1 MELRVLN
8 YFLTVAREENIT
20 RAAALLHITQ
30 PTLSRQLMQ
39 LEEELGVKLFQR
51 NNHSIALTEQG
62 MLLKRRAQELLSLA
76 EKTKWE
82 LTEEEQ
88 LRGELSIGSGE
99 YQSSR
104 LLAELLSTFH
114 DRYPG
119 IQFEI
124 YGGNSDNI
132 KERIERGILDIGFLL
147 EPVDIGKYEF
157 IRCPLLEEWG
167 VLVSE
172 QSDLAQRKFVTP
184 DDLAGRPLFLSR
196 RDLVK
201 REIINWFGAYA
212 DQLQIV
218 ASGNLPYN
226 LAALGRQGL
235 GVFLNLK
242 LNCQYEGMRYI
253 PLSPKL
259 ESHTVLAWKKNQAL
273 APVTGAFVNFA
284 KKYINRMDHD
294 MI

>member
-1 MELRVLN
+1 M
-8 YFLTVAREENIT
+8 
-20 RAAALLHITQ
+20 
-30 PTLSRQLMQ
+30 
-39 LEEELGVKLFQR
+39 
-51 NNHSIALTEQG
+51 
-62 MLLKRRAQELLSLA
+62 
-76 EKTKWE
+76 
-82 LTEEEQ
+82 
-88 LRGELSIGSGE
+88 
-99 YQSSR
+99 
-104 LLAELLSTFH
+104 
-114 DRYPG
+114 
-119 IQFEI
+119 
-124 YGGNSDNI
+124 
-132 KERIERGILDIGFLL
+132 
-147 EPVDIGKYEF
+147 
-157 IRCPLLEEWG
+157 
-167 VLVSE
+167 LVSE

-184 DDLAGRPLFLSR
+184 DDLAGRPLLLSR

-242 LNCQYEGMRYI
+242 LNCQYEGMCYI